1 MMLELKDEEI
11 DLLRDLAESAYG
23 DLREEIYK
31 TEATDY
37 KAHLRKREAFY
48 SRRSSVSSLPP
59 RRQPQTGDCAV
70 CAEATR
76 QLGPIRSLQGVGHR
90 AFVSPAGR

>member
-37 KAHLRKREAFY
+37 KAHLRKREA
-48 SRRSSVSSLPP
+48 LL
-59 RRQPQTGDCAV
+59 
-70 CAEATR
+70 EAIVRKLT
-76 QLGPIRSLQGVGHR
+76 S
-90 AFVSPAGR
+90 A